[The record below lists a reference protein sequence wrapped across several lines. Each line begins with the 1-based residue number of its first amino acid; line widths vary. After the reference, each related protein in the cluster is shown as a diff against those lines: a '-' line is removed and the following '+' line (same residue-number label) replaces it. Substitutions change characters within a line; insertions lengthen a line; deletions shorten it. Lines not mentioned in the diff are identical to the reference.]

1 MSTASRFVRLQLLR
15 WGGAALLIVAI
26 LRPATAAAALNGPPA
41 TEPAVAAPFAF
52 TAPVPSVPALF
63 AEDSG
68 WSWRSILNP
77 LEFLQGS
84 RRNMIQA
91 ATVGMCIALYIIWW
105 RRAVDR

>member
-1 MSTASRFVRLQLLR
+1 MSTASQFVRLRLLH
-15 WGGAALLIVAI
+15 WGGVALLVVAI
-26 LRPATAAAALNGPPA
+26 LRPATAAAAQNAPPA
-41 TEPAVAAPFAF
+41 TAPAVAAPFAF
-52 TAPVPSVPALF
+52 TAAVLPAPVLF

-68 WSWRSILNP
+68 WSWRSILKP

-91 ATVGMCIALYIIWW
+91 ATVAMCIALYIIWW